1 MTKEE
6 ETVEAKPHK
15 YFSHHNS
22 VQNGALSARQLPN
35 NGFQSVNRWHWT
47 GHPLFEECTEAGRHQ
62 AVAQVR
68 LPHLPPHPLT
78 SPTIQLGILTG
89 GGGGSRRNWLSV
101 SFSSPPAGSSVE
113 LLYICALSQHVTAE
127 PVSCPALQCF
137 PCTDSLVPCT

>member
-1 MTKEE
+1 MTK
-6 ETVEAKPHK
+6 TSYK
-15 YFSHHNS
+15 YFSHYTS
-22 VQNGALSARQLPN
+22 VQNGALSARQFPY
-35 NGFQSVNRWHWT
+35 NGSQSVNRWHWT
-47 GHPLFEECTEAGRHQ
+47 GHPLFKECIEAGRHQ
-62 AVAQVR
+62 AAAQVR

-78 SPTIQLGILTG
+78 SPTIQLGILTGGG

-137 PCTDSLVPCT
+137 LCTDSLVVPCT